1 MQSPFSPRP
10 EISKLPH
17 PVPTLAEVAAVD
29 LGGDLAPWPVFVG
42 LALNLSTRQRIA
54 RIFTHVKQP
63 CLTACITAAE
73 GTSFCWKMW
82 WSSSLLELPW
92 KALQFLSA
100 QLFGREN
107 KLEIK

>member
-1 MQSPFSPRP
+1 MQSSTFSPRP
-10 EISKLPH
+10 ELSKISH
-17 PVPTLAEVAAVD
+17 PVPALAEVAAAD

-42 LALNLSTRQRIA
+42 LALNLSTRQR
-54 RIFTHVKQP
+54 TPESPHVKQP